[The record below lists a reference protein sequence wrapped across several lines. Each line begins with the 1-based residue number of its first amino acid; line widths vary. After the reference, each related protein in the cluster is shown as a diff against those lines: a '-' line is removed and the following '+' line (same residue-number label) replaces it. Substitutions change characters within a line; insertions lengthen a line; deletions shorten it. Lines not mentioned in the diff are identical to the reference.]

1 MNDNSRSAIDYLLSA
16 AQGFIIIMIFLSVVF
31 VGIYEGLQTHVIEKV
46 EKKYFYPYPYEEVID
61 KYARQ
66 YNVDNSL
73 VAGIILAESRFSPE
87 AKSHRGAIGLMQIMP
102 ETGAWIA
109 NNINDQGYN
118 ENKLYDPE
126 TNIHYGVWYLSFLMK
141 EFGNNEILT
150 VAAYNA
156 GHGQIE
162 EWSKLY
168 GWRKNGFYDYT
179 QIPFKETRDY
189 VHRVFDNKKSYQKLY
204 DKK

>member
-1 MNDNSRSAIDYLLSA
+1 
-16 AQGFIIIMIFLSVVF
+16 
-31 VGIYEGLQTHVIEKV
+31 
-46 EKKYFYPYPYEEVID
+46 
-61 KYARQ
+61 
-66 YNVDNSL
+66 
-73 VAGIILAESRFSPE
+73 
-87 AKSHRGAIGLMQIMP
+87 MP